1 MAQEK
6 LTSSGDDLAK
16 GHPATQ
22 SAKAAFRNLISDLPK
37 DWKKQ
42 MYKRMPS
49 LDTASG
55 ATRLTKIR
63 QGAVAPTQAELD
75 AVKKIIDAKPKAKT
89 ISLSSLKQLKINLL
103 G

>member
-1 MAQEK
+1 M
-6 LTSSGDDLAK
+6 TSENMVNGFDDLAK

-22 SAKAAFRNLISDLPK
+22 SAKAAFRDLIGDLPR
-37 DWKKQ
+37 DWKQQ

-49 LDTASG
+49 LNTASG

-75 AVKKIIDAKPKAKT
+75 AVKKIIDTKSKTDSALPAK
-89 ISLSSLKQLKINLL
+89 SRQLEIKLL